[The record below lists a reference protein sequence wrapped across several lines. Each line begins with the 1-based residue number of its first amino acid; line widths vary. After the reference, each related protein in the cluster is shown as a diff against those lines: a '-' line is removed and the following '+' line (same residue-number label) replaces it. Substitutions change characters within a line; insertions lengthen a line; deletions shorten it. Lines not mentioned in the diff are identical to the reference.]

1 MGKGKGEDSKEEGKA
16 AKTMDVRGAARRS
29 VSGKNQTV
37 IELIPAETLAFP
49 HSALAV
55 FNIRPN
61 ISSNTHNPPRA
72 MREHL
77 AFAPSSTRSLL
88 TQSCYCI
95 MIPVQTRVSV
105 EGNLSSP
112 QVEVCPWNCLG
123 TRLEMHNCTPLLC
136 HSHRPAALTR
146 SWWTCQASVASEP
159 WISPIHASKRLSIDQ
174 SLRLDVKPSQ
184 PGHIYLM
191 PCTRHNHRKGRCTE
205 QPASPKP

>member
-1 MGKGKGEDSKEEGKA
+1 
-16 AKTMDVRGAARRS
+16 MDVRGAARRS

-61 ISSNTHNPPRA
+61 ISSNPPA
-72 MREHL
+72 MRERL

-88 TQSCYCI
+88 TQSSYCI
-95 MIPVQTRVSV
+95 IVSVQTRVSV

-112 QVEVCPWNCLG
+112 QVENCPWNCWG
-123 TRLEMHNCTPLLC
+123 TRLEMHNGTLLC

-159 WISPIHASKRLSIDQ
+159 WISPIHASKRLSMDQ
-174 SLRLDVKPSQ
+174 SLRLDVKPSE